1 MAVQVS
7 LRDRRRADTV
17 AEIKSI
23 ALGQLAADGPDAL
36 SLRAVARDLGVSV
49 QALYHYF
56 DSRDALVTALVT
68 DAFTSLGDAVAAGGA
83 AGSTPA
89 ERIVGAGLAYRRW
102 ASEHR
107 AAFLLAL
114 GVPLPDYTA
123 PEEGP
128 TKEAAAR
135 MGRAFQ
141 DIVFGGWTADELRAV
156 PLPGTDPSTPA
167 VQVVGA
173 GEGEPGEVEPGVAS
187 LESLPPGALALFIN
201 GWASLHGLVMLEV
214 HGHLSWLG
222 EHGEQTCLA
231 VLTSYADTVDRA
243 RAPR

>member
-1 MAVQVS
+1 MAIP
-7 LRDRRRADTV
+7 LRERRRADTV

-23 ALGQLAADGPDAL
+23 ALAHLAAGGPDAL
-36 SLRAVARDLGVSV
+36 SLRAVARDVGVSV

-68 DAFTSLGDAVAAGGA
+68 DAFTSLGDAVEAGGA
-83 AGSTPA
+83 SGSTQV

-102 ASEHR
+102 AYEHR

-114 GVPLPDYTA
+114 GVPLPDYAA

-128 TKEAAAR
+128 TAEAAAR

-141 DIVFGGWTADELRAV
+141 DIVFGGWTDDELRAV
-156 PLPGTDPSTPA
+156 PLPGTDRSAPDAPA
-167 VQVVGA
+167 VAPAAALSRKEELQA
-173 GEGEPGEVEPGVAS
+173 LPG
-187 LESLPPGALALFIN
+187 GALALFVD
-201 GWASLHGLVMLEV
+201 GWASLHGFVMLEA

-222 EHGEQTCLA
+222 DRGEQTCLA
-231 VLTSYADTVDRA
+231 VLTGYAQKVERVRA
-243 RAPR
+243 GY